1 MRFTNYLRSVH
12 NFVPQNQL
20 DLSHALI
27 LKNHLVEND
36 THFFKVTIIEYQSYS
51 FNKTAVLYWL

>member
-36 THFFKVTIIEYQSYS
+36 THFF
-51 FNKTAVLYWL
+51 